1 MPTARRSLLKVAGD
15 VVPPHWLVLVSWTQ
29 GVDSLHLALWHL
41 AAKIPADMSILAH
54 PQVKSSG
61 PSCPLRCETKS
72 VRRY

>member
-29 GVDSLHLALWHL
+29 GVDSLHLGLQHL
-41 AAKIPADMSILAH
+41 AAEIPADMSILAH

-61 PSCPLRCETKS
+61 RSCPLRCETKS